1 MHEYLN
7 LLNTKLRIGTYR
19 SSIYPP
25 DKKKL
30 RNVEGAENS
39 IENDPYFSTEN
50 VLFIEEFQSR
60 FDVCT
65 KSGGYKKY
73 VGKWI
78 WVNHKIK
85 YFSRKKSNIV
95 NWGGV
100 PNFITK
106 ANLVYLENSL
116 IYPNKFPGNFNQK
129 YTFFIKQKTQKKYDL
144 NKALTFNIGGADS
157 FQHFMQD
164 CLPLIVKSKEF
175 LTKNPDVYI
184 LLPKANDNFTNREVL
199 LNKIGITNKVI
210 ETDHITSL
218 NIQFLYFWNFTP
230 YNSKYNLPPIFYRG
244 LRQALKPNNESGT
257 NKTIVLLVRREIMRK
272 FKNEL
277 EVTEYLKRIS
287 NMYHLDLIILDTS
300 VENIDSICKKM
311 DQAIIIIG
319 IHGGSTY
326 NTIFCP
332 SECAIIEIIPMRNT
346 NTNINYLAYSGIKY
360 IPFPLDFDLLDE
372 EVEVPINELDLVVS
386 SLLQTIK

>member
-1 MHEYLN
+1 MHEYLK

-25 DKKKL
+25 HKKKL
-30 RNVEGAENS
+30 RKVEGAEN
-39 IENDPYFSTEN
+39 IIVNDPYFTTEN
-50 VLFIEEFQSR
+50 VLFMEEFRSR

-65 KSGGYKKY
+65 KNGGYKKY
-73 VGKWI
+73 FGKWI

-85 YFSRKKSNIV
+85 YFPRKKRSIV

-106 ANLVYLENSL
+106 ANLVYLENSM

-129 YTFFIKQKTQKKYDL
+129 YTFYVKQKKSKKYDL
-144 NKALTFNIGGADS
+144 NKAISFNIGGAES

-164 CLPLIVKSKEF
+164 CLPVIVKSKEF
-175 LTKNPDVYI
+175 LTKNPDVCI
-184 LLPKANDNFTNREVL
+184 LLPKANKNFTNREVL
-199 LNKIGITNKVI
+199 LNKIGITNKII

-230 YNSKYNLPPIFYRG
+230 YNSKYTLPPSFYKG
-244 LRQALKPNNESGT
+244 LRKALIPNNESGT
-257 NKTIVLLVRREIMRK
+257 KKSIVLLVRREIMRK

-277 EVTEYLKRIS
+277 EISEYLKIIS
-287 NMYHLDLIILDTS
+287 NLYYLDFIIVDTS
-300 VENIDSICKKM
+300 IENLDSICKKM
-311 DQAIIIIG
+311 DKAIVIIG
-319 IHGGSTY
+319 IHGGNTY

-332 SECAIIEIIPMRNT
+332 HECAVIEIIPMRNT
-346 NTNINYLAYSGIKY
+346 NTNINYIAYSGIKY
-360 IPFPLDFDLLDE
+360 IPFPLDFDCVDE
-372 EVEVPINELDLVVS
+372 EVEVPINELDLIVS
-386 SLLQTIK
+386 RLLHTIN